1 MNPPRPS
8 GLPDE
13 PVWVFGVDDDD
24 DDTAT
29 TELGREEFR
38 KAAPKPVVPIT
49 QETVTP
55 TPVTS
60 HVTPEPEIVAAA
72 DAFKNETAGE
82 AAQVFE
88 EVGETAGEASA
99 AFDRSLTDRLVDV
112 AGPAIATVISKVGP
126 VVANAAVSLAPV
138 VAKAEAAAKPV
149 LSKAE
154 ELLQPVIKQAEPW
167 VNKAGDKFNEVADV
181 VADRADD
188 AAAAFDSATDRIKDT
203 AAGLV
208 GVAKPVAEEVVTRVK
223 NTVND
228 LVNRK

>member
-24 DDTAT
+24 DDNVT
-29 TELGREEFR
+29 TELRVEEIR

-60 HVTPEPEIVAAA
+60 HITPEPEIVAAA
-72 DAFKNETAGE
+72 EAFSNETARE

-88 EVGETAGEASA
+88 EVGETAGEAAA

-112 AGPAIATVISKVGP
+112 AGPALATVISKVGP

-149 LSKAE
+149 LTKAE

-167 VNKAGDKFNEVADV
+167 V
-181 VADRADD
+181 
-188 AAAAFDSATDRIKDT
+188 
-203 AAGLV
+203 
-208 GVAKPVAEEVVTRVK
+208 
-223 NTVND
+223 
-228 LVNRK
+228 